1 MSAEQVR
8 ELKIKTGAV
17 KRTTKEFLYYFKE
30 LETEKKRLEKM
41 KQDGKDEY
49 DLKQQENVVSET
61 GVMIP
66 ETKKSL
72 QGVLD
77 GLIQCFDSIAAELA
91 DDSPDKVQAQ
101 EVLSAA
107 KEAIAA
113 N

>member
-1 MSAEQVR
+1 MSADQVR
-8 ELKIKTGAV
+8 DLKIKTGAV

-30 LETEKKRLEKM
+30 LANEKARLEKM
-41 KQDGKDEY
+41 QADGKDEY
-49 DLKQQENVVSET
+49 DIKQQEGVVSES

-77 GLIQCFDSIAAELA
+77 TLIECFDKVGPELA
-91 DDSPDKVQAQ
+91 DDLPEKVQAQ
-101 EVLSAA
+101 EVLEAA
-107 KEAIAA
+107 KAAIAA

>member
-1 MSAEQVR
+1 MSAEQLR

-30 LETEKKRLEKM
+30 LETERNRLEKM
-41 KQDGKDEY
+41 KADGKDEY
-49 DLKQQENVVSET
+49 DLKQQENVVAET

-72 QGVLD
+72 QAVLD
-77 GLIQCFDSIAAELA
+77 LLVQCFDNVGADLS
-91 DDSPDKVQAQ
+91 DDSPEKVQAK
-101 EVLSAA
+101 EVLEAA
-107 KEAIAA
+107 HEALAA